1 MIMKADN
8 LPSRKFLIVEDHP
21 IVSDSLFR
29 LVNESFDN
37 IVCIHAS
44 TGSKGL
50 AYLNGNHFD
59 LVLLDINLPDISG
72 IEFCSLAKAR
82 FPDLKILAVTSM
94 AQRHVVEKSVQ
105 AGVDGFVLKTS
116 DIRDITTG
124 IKELIAG
131 KKYFG
136 AGVSELISNR
146 SSGGKTDPIIT
157 RRECEILKHIADGF
171 TNQEIAD
178 KLFISASTVDS
189 HRKNLLIKFNAKNT
203 AALVKIAV
211 EKGIV

>member
-1 MIMKADN
+1 MIMKGDT
-8 LPSRKFLIVEDHP
+8 LRSQKFLIVEDHP

-50 AYLNGNHFD
+50 AYLNGDHFD

-72 IEFCSLAKAR
+72 IEFCNQAKAR
-82 FPDLKILAVTSM
+82 FPELKILAVTSM
-94 AQRHVVEKSVQ
+94 AQRHVVERSVQ

-116 DIRDITTG
+116 DINDITEG
-124 IKELIAG
+124 IKELLTG

-136 AGVSELISNR
+136 KGVSELISSR
-146 SSGGKTDPIIT
+146 SSGGKTDPVIT
-157 RRECEILKHIADGF
+157 RRECEILKLIADGF

-178 KLFISASTVDS
+178 KLFISTSTVDS
-189 HRKNLLIKFNAKNT
+189 HRKNLLIKFDAKNT
-203 AALVKIAV
+203 AALVKIAM
-211 EKGIV
+211 EKGLI

>member
-1 MIMKADN
+1 MKADA
-8 LPSRKFLIVEDHP
+8 LPARKFLIVEDHP

-29 LVNESFDN
+29 LVNESFEN

-50 AYLNGNHFD
+50 AYLNGDHFD

-72 IEFCSLAKAR
+72 IEFCSRAKSR
-82 FPDLKILAVTSM
+82 FPELKILAVTSM
-94 AQRHVVEKSVQ
+94 AQRHVVEKSIQ

-116 DIRDITTG
+116 DIKDITTG

-136 AGVSELISNR
+136 CGVSELISNR
-146 SSGGKTDPIIT
+146 SSGGPADPIIT
-157 RRECEILKHIADGF
+157 RRESEILRHIADGF
-171 TNQEIAD
+171 TNQEIAE
-178 KLFISASTVDS
+178 KLFISTSTVDS
-189 HRKNLLIKFNAKNT
+189 HRKNLLIKFDAKNT
-203 AALVKIAV
+203 AELVKIAV
-211 EKGIV
+211 EKGLI